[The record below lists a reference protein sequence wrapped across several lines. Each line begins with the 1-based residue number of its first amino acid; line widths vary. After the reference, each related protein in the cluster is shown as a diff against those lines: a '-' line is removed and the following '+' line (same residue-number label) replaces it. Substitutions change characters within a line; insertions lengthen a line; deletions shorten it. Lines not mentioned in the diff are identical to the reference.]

1 MKGLLLKDFYMMVK
15 YCKTYLFF
23 VIIFLV
29 LTITDRS
36 NSVSSNSLFF
46 VFYPCILVGLI
57 PVTLLSYDER
67 SKWNEYSGTL
77 PYSKAQMVS
86 AKYLIGMII
95 FGVLFVL
102 SGIAQAVKMSING
115 TFSFGDYLVLMEM
128 ILIIS
133 CVTSSFMLPVIFKL
147 GTEKG
152 RITYLAMIV
161 LICVG
166 CFVAADYLNPLKLH
180 FQITKSLPLEGILL
194 LICIASIALYAL
206 SWYLSIVF
214 YKKREEG

>member
-15 YCKTYLFF
+15 YCKAYLFF
-23 VIIFLV
+23 IILFV
-29 LTITDRS
+29 ALTITDRS
-36 NSVSSNSLFF
+36 NGVSSNSLFF

-67 SKWNEYSGTL
+67 SNWNEYSGTL
-77 PYSKAQMVS
+77 PYSKAQLVS
-86 AKYLIGMII
+86 AKYLIGMIV
-95 FGVLFVL
+95 FGALFVL

-115 TFSFGDYLVLMEM
+115 TFAFDDYLVLMEM

-133 CVTSSFMLPVIFKL
+133 CVTSSFMLPVIFKM

-166 CFVAADYLNPLKLH
+166 CFVAADCLNSLKLH
-180 FQITKSLPLEGILL
+180 FQIMKSLPLEGILL
-194 LICIASIALYAL
+194 IICIASIALYAL
-206 SWYLSIVF
+206 SWYLSIVI
-214 YKKREEG
+214 YEKREER